1 MKTMRTT
8 GGPGGRLRKGLLLT
22 GLGLLTLVACGCEE
36 WLGLTYGRPGI
47 VRLGRGSVVVLPF
60 ATPGRKYFESEVG
73 RRFSHVVADLI
84 REGCPAARVI
94 DCDGLPETIEGQSL
108 DQIPIAD
115 IGNALGADYVVIGEL
130 HELRSKDPGSYR
142 VLKGTIVV
150 SARVFESRSGSVI
163 WQIMKRTSHYPHL
176 VAGEQV
182 PAETTNEEEVILKV
196 MREGAWP
203 IAAVFRGPR
212 SHEELRLA
220 D

>member
-1 MKTMRTT
+1 MLF
-8 GGPGGRLRKGLLLT
+8 GVG
-22 GLGLLTLVACGCEE
+22 LVALAPCACEQ
-36 WLGLTYGRPGI
+36 WLGFSGSRPGL

-60 ATPGRKYFESEVG
+60 ATPGRTYFESEVG
-73 RRFSHVVADLI
+73 RAFSHVVSDLI

-94 DCDGLPETIEGQSL
+94 DCDGLPESIEGQRL

-115 IGNALGADYVVIGEL
+115 LGSVLGVDYVVGEI
-130 HELRSKDPGSYR
+130 HELRSKDPGSYK

-150 SARVFESRSGSVI
+150 SARVFESRSGSLI
-163 WQIMKRTSHYPHL
+163 WQTIKRTSHYPHL
-176 VAGEQV
+176 VAGEPV
-182 PAETTNEEEVILKV
+182 PAETMNPEEVVLKV

-212 SHEELRLA
+212 TPEELRLA